1 MNNTGISDGRIISFL
16 RNASRRTGLI
26 IMAAS
31 LFFFYFT
38 LTGRWSSGAGIGA
51 RLFPQLSL
59 AVMFLAGLTILFYS
73 KEDEN
78 DKYKE
83 VTFFRVLI
91 FMSMAVLFVLGVLKL
106 GLAVST
112 FLYLAAIFY
121 EFGKDDGIFGKV
133 IFPALVSTLF
143 IWGLFTYFAKIIL
156 PPALFF

>member
-1 MNNTGISDGRIISFL
+1 MNNTGISDGRITSFL

-121 EFGKDDGIFGKV
+121 
-133 IFPALVSTLF
+133 
-143 IWGLFTYFAKIIL
+143 
-156 PPALFF
+156 